1 MADQNVKVGVDLEVK
16 TKSLRTQLREAT
28 MELVKL
34 QDTAGASTDE
44 IVKLSQKIAGLKDRI
59 GDARDTIDAFNP
71 DAKFK
76 AFSAS
81 IQGVTGAF
89 SAVQGAMALF
99 GSESEDLQK
108 QLLKVQGALALSEGL
123 NSVLSSVDAFKNL
136 GLVIRTQVVTAFS
149 TLRGAILTTGLGAL
163 AIALAEGYLLWQDYA
178 EGIEKVREKLK
189 KLREEEATRI
199 KEDRDFMLQ
208 IIERNRRKEIIEAK
222 MKGESEENIQKIEE
236 KFAQRRVRA
245 RARALGEASSD
256 EKLYDELKK
265 ELTEEEI
272 VRDEK
277 IADNKQKKRE
287 KDKQE
292 EQKKLAELQRLKE
305 EADQKWIE
313 TEQNRINRLE
323 EISKSSR
330 DLGLSEFDK
339 QRNALNDQLQKDLE
353 MFADNAE
360 MKSIL
365 LRENFRAMREIA
377 KKESETMTDE
387 QQKGFDKYIKDLEK
401 SGEREAKAKEKTQNM
416 IMKSM
421 DNTIKKTQDQTKIDN
436 MNRQIRLQNAEAI
449 GNALG
454 ALSGMAEQ
462 GSDLQKS
469 LALGQVAIDTAV
481 AISSLT
487 ANSEANPANA
497 VTFGGAGISQFAT
510 GIIRIL
516 ANIAQAK
523 SILSQAPGNGGS
535 VSTPSIS
542 TSAPVMPQYQAP
554 QATRLDQQS
563 LNTISN
569 VVARAYVVESD
580 ITGSQKRIKRIET
593 ASKF

>member
-44 IVKLSQKIAGLKDRI
+44 IVKLAKKVAELKDRI

-76 AFSAS
+76 SFSAS

-99 GSESEDLQK
+99 GAESEDLQK
-108 QLLKVQGALALSEGL
+108 QLLKVQGALAFSEGL
-123 NSVLSSVDAFKNL
+123 NSVLSSFDAFKNL
-136 GLVIRTQVVTAFS
+136 GIVIREEVVSAFS

-189 KLREEEATRI
+189 KLREDTERQI
-199 KEDRDFMLQ
+199 RSQKESELDAL
-208 IIERNRRKEIIEAK
+208 ERLRRKAIAEAQI
-222 MKGESEENIQKIEE
+222 KGASEDQIAKIEDMYSRL
-236 KFAQRRVRA
+236 KVRA
-245 RARALGEASSD
+245 KARALGEASAD
-256 EKLYDELKK
+256 DKLYDEFKK
-265 ELTEEEI
+265 DLQEEEI
-272 VRDEK
+272 AREEK
-277 IADNKQKKRE
+277 NADIISKKRE
-287 KDKQE
+287 KNKQE
-292 EQKKLAELQRLKE
+292 EDKRNAERQRLRDEAEQKE
-305 EADQKWIE
+305 IESQQK
-313 TEQNRINRLE
+313 R
-323 EISKSSR
+323 SR

-353 MFADNAE
+353 MFAGNAE

-421 DNTIKKTQDQTKIDN
+421 DKSIAKTQDQTKIDN

>member
-44 IVKLSQKIAGLKDRI
+44 IVKLAKKVADLKDRI

-99 GSESEDLQK
+99 GAESEDLQK

-136 GLVIRTQVVTAFS
+136 GLVIREQVVTAFS

-189 KLREEEATRI
+189 KLREEEAKQI
-199 KEDRDFMLQ
+199 KQDRDWE
-208 IIERNRRKEIIEAK
+208 IEALERYRRKAIVEAK
-222 MKGESEENIQKIEE
+222 MKGESEEQIAQIEE
-236 KFAQRRVRA
+236 KYNRLRVKA
-245 RARALGEASSD
+245 KARALGEASSD

-265 ELTEEEI
+265 DLVEEEI
-272 VRDEK
+272 ARDEK

-287 KDKQE
+287 KEKQE
-292 EQKKLAELQRLKE
+292 QEKHLAELQRLRD
-305 EADQKWIE
+305 EADQREIE
-313 TEQNRINRLE
+313 AQQKKIDRLFA
-323 EISKSSR
+323 ISKEIR
-330 DLGLSEFDK
+330 DLGLDEFDK
-339 QRNALNDQLQKDLE
+339 QRNALNDQLQTDLE
-353 MFADNAE
+353 MFADNAK
-360 MKSIL
+360 MKDVVL
-365 LRENFRAMREIA
+365 QQHFRSMREIS
-377 KKESETMTDE
+377 KKESETMTEE
-387 QQKGFDKYIKDLEK
+387 QQKEFDKYIKDLEK
-401 SGEREAKAKEKTQNM
+401 RGEKEQKAREKTQNM

-421 DNTIKKTQDQTKIDN
+421 DKSIAKTQDQTKIDN
-436 MNRQIRLQNAEAI
+436 LNRQIRLQNAEAI

-462 GSDLQKS
+462 GSDLQKG
-469 LALGQVAIDTAV
+469 LALGQVAVDTAV

-535 VSTPSIS
+535 ISTPSIS